1 MLTTDERL
9 DRLDA
14 GLDRIAQTHAE
25 TRRERRRWRKEST
38 PTPAPD
44 LQPVLGREAEVIAA
58 GVPPA
63 SVRSPILHN
72 VAATIAAPIG

>member
-1 MLTTDERL
+1 MAHQANTPPAPPSIR
-9 DRLDA
+9 A
-14 GLDRIAQTHAE
+14 
-25 TRRERRRWRKEST
+25 RR